1 MTIRGRAA
9 IVGIGEVPTRRSYP
23 DRTTLGLCAE
33 AARMAIEDAGL
44 RKADI
49 NGLVTD
55 GGTAPASM
63 AEYINLRPTFAT
75 GVAMQ
80 GASGTSA
87 MAVAASAVLAEYCD
101 TALVVMGSSRRDR
114 ARAGAPPNPV
124 RAEWEIPYGM
134 AAGAN
139 TGYGLMYV
147 RHMHEY
153 GTQPEQMAKM
163 AADQR
168 FNALKN
174 PNAVFQNQPIT
185 IDDVLNSRYISYPLR
200 LLESVMPCDGAAA
213 CIVTTPERARALP
226 HRPVYLLGVGMEQG
240 AANVWQTPRITTTP
254 VKVSAARAFQMAGYG
269 PKDIQFAE
277 FYD

>member
-1 MTIRGRAA
+1 MTIRGKAA

-33 AARMAIEDAGL
+33 AARLAIEDAGL
-44 RKADI
+44 RKEDI

-55 GGTAPASM
+55 GGTTPAAM
-63 AEYINLRPTFAT
+63 AEYISLRPTFAT
-75 GVAMQ
+75 GVSMQ
-80 GASGTSA
+80 GASGASA
-87 MAVAASAVLAEYCD
+87 TAVAASAVYSGFCD
-101 TALVVMGSSRRDR
+101 TVLVVMGSARRDR

-147 RHMHEY
+147 RHMYEY
-153 GTQPEQMAKM
+153 GTKPEQMAKM
-163 AADQR
+163 AVDQR

-174 PNAVFQNQPIT
+174 PHAVFQDQPLT
-185 IDDVLNSRYISYPLR
+185 VDDVLNSRYISYPLR

-213 CIVTTPERARALP
+213 CIITTSERTRARP

-240 AANVWQTPRITTTP
+240 AANVWQTSRITLTP

>member
-1 MTIRGRAA
+1 MSIRGKAA
-9 IVGIGEVPTRRSYP
+9 IVGIGEVPTRRAYP

-44 RKADI
+44 HKENV

-55 GGTAPASM
+55 GGTAPAAM

-80 GASGTSA
+80 GASGASA
-87 MAVAASAVLAEYCD
+87 TAVAASAVLAGYCD
-101 TALVVMGSSRRDR
+101 TALVVMGNSRLDR
-114 ARAGAPPNPV
+114 ARASAPPNPV

-139 TGYGLMYV
+139 TGYGIMYV

-153 GTQPEQMAKM
+153 GTKPEQMAKM
-163 AADQR
+163 AVDQR
-168 FNALKN
+168 FNALQN
-174 PNAVFQNQPIT
+174 PNAAFQNQPMT
-185 IDDVLNSRYISYPLR
+185 VDDVLNSRYISYPLR

-226 HRPVYLLGVGMEQG
+226 NRPVYLLGVGMEQG
-240 AANVWQTPRITTTP
+240 MANIWQTSRITTTP

>member
-1 MTIRGRAA
+1 MSIRGKAA
-9 IVGIGEVPTRRSYP
+9 IVGIGEVPTRRAYP
-23 DRTTLGLCAE
+23 ERTTLGLCAE

-44 RKADI
+44 HKENI

-55 GGTAPASM
+55 GGTAPAAM

-80 GASGTSA
+80 GASGASA
-87 MAVAASAVLAEYCD
+87 TAVAASAVLGGYCD
-101 TALVVMGSSRRDR
+101 TVLVVMGNSRLDR
-114 ARAGAPPNPV
+114 ARAGAPPNAV

-139 TGYGLMYV
+139 TGYGIMYV

-153 GTQPEQMAKM
+153 GTKPEQMAKM
-163 AADQR
+163 AVDQR
-168 FNALKN
+168 FNALQN
-174 PNAVFQNQPIT
+174 PNAVFQNQPMT
-185 IDDVLNSRYISYPLR
+185 VDDVLNSRHISYPLR

-213 CIVTTPERARALP
+213 CIVTTPERARTLP
-226 HRPVYLLGVGMEQG
+226 NRPVYLLGVGMEQG
-240 AANVWQTPRITTTP
+240 MANIWQTSRVTTTP
-254 VKVSAARAFQMAGYG
+254 VKVSAARAFQMAGYR

>member
-1 MTIRGRAA
+1 MTIRGKAA
-9 IVGIGEVPTRRSYP
+9 IVGLGEVPTRRSYP

-55 GGTAPASM
+55 GGTAPAAM

-87 MAVAASAVLAEYCD
+87 MAVAASAVLAGYCD
-101 TALVVMGSSRRDR
+101 TAMVVMGSSRRDR

-153 GTQPEQMAKM
+153 GTKPEQMAKM